1 MDSDLTHKNQLSL
14 IPLSDFNEI
23 NIIESKK
30 IKVEY
35 NCCVL

>member
-23 NIIESKK
+23 NINESKK
-30 IKVEY
+30 IKVKY
-35 NCCVL
+35 ICYVL